1 MAKVNKPN
9 QKSGVNNPESLEY
22 SQWPEKGVAT
32 AKSIEWENGEGIDI
46 FLGNTHIELS
56 HQEYDALVA
65 AEQLR
70 QVNYMLKDEHV
81 RWIWRSL

>member
-9 QKSGVNNPESLEY
+9 IDKDFNNPESLVY
-22 SQWPEKGVAT
+22 SCWPEAGVAT

-56 HQEYDALVA
+56 HQEFNALVA
-65 AEQLR
+65 
-70 QVNYMLKDEHV
+70 DELAKTSKLHG
-81 RWIWRSL
+81 